1 MAIIWQNEKYWVP
14 AKFLFFIEHVCL
26 DYGLEK
32 SGIQLAII
40 SRH

>member
-1 MAIIWQNEKYWVP
+1 MKNTEYP
-14 AKFLFFIEHVCL
+14 LNFYSLIEHVRL

-32 SGIQLAII
+32 SGIQLAIF